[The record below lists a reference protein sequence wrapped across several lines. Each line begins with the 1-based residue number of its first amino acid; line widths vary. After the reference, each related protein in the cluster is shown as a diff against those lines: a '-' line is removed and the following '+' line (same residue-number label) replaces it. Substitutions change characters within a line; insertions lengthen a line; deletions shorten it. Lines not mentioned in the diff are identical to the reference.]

1 MFNKK
6 SILITLCLSLSQV
19 ALAVGTK
26 GGGDPREVE
35 FIAAAESLSKKLP
48 NIGPQYKEISE
59 EFNSAVAA
67 TNVICASGPHLDM
80 LVKENQMAYY
90 FNEENTIRL
99 HCDRW
104 EKEKKTD
111 GALMMIAHEY
121 FRVLGI
127 EGKEYKHSKR
137 IVSALRTLGKSKPE
151 YGQFLNYE
159 QLLKKFN
166 QAQAVNDVETLG
178 MVSSFSCSIV
188 TYEDQVST
196 KVYSFYKIA
205 GSGVYKHYRD
215 TSNCNR
221 VGCQSSESQMFIID
235 QNSQLSS
242 NSSLIRHSYFNG
254 TQLIDADE
262 VVFKQTPE
270 GNLIGMGIRTSFAL
284 IGKGKKKIQKM
295 ISCQRESLITE

>member
-19 ALAVGTK
+19 VLAVGTK

-35 FIAAAESLSKKLP
+35 FIAAAEDLSKKLP
-48 NIGPQYKEISE
+48 NIGPQYKEIAEKFS
-59 EFNSAVAA
+59 SAVAS
-67 TNVICASGPHLDM
+67 TNVICASGAHLDM

-159 QLLKKFN
+159 QLLQKFN
-166 QAQAVNDVETLG
+166 QSLKVNDAATLG
-178 MVSSFSCSIV
+178 MVASFVCNVV
-188 TYEDQVST
+188 TYENQVST
-196 KVYSFYKIA
+196 VVYSFFKIA

-215 TSNCNR
+215 YSYCNR
-221 VGCQSSESQMFIID
+221 VGCQANESQMFIID
-235 QNSQLSS
+235 QNSQLRS
-242 NSSLIRHSYFNG
+242 NSSLISHSYLNG
-254 TQLIDADE
+254 TELIDSDE
-262 VVFKQTPE
+262 VVFRQTAE

-284 IGKGKKKIQKM
+284 IGEGKKKIQKM
-295 ISCQRESLITE
+295 ISCQRESLTTE